1 MADFIPQGVR
11 ETRTQAVENVRLSS
25 PLSSKN
31 LREDDW
37 TPLDKNN
44 T

>member
-1 MADFIPQGVR
+1 MKPIPQGVR
-11 ETRTQAVENVRLSS
+11 ETRTQALENVRFSS

-31 LREDDW
+31 LPEPDW

>member
-1 MADFIPQGVR
+1 MADFIPQGVG
-11 ETRTQAVENVRLSS
+11 EPHTQALENVRLSS
-25 PLSSKN
+25 ALSSKN
-31 LREDDW
+31 LSEPDW

>member
-11 ETRTQAVENVRLSS
+11 ETRTQALENERLSN

-31 LREDDW
+31 LREDD
-37 TPLDKNN
+37 
-44 T
+44 